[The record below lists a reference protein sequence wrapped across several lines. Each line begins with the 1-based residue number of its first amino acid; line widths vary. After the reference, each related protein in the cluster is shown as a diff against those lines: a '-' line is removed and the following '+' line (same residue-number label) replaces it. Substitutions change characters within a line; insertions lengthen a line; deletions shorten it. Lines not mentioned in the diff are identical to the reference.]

1 MVLYTRLM
9 VVDLSETAWNA
20 LLKRLEKVEEEIA
33 TLKRRR
39 IFPSEG
45 EGGPSPRERHVLER
59 VREALLDVL
68 GDKDR
73 LMTFMALE
81 RRPESP
87 TGWASWSIVDCGD
100 PRQDVDIKKI
110 SELLESCSNETRLK
124 ILYEVYKGPK
134 YPKEI
139 TALTGLSGGALYHHL
154 DILTEA
160 GITERD
166 NMNRIVRTSDG
177 WLFCNLVFHLD
188 KVGMASAEQE
198 TAVPTGKATT

>member
-1 MVLYTRLM
+1 M
-9 VVDLSETAWNA
+9 VDLSETASNA
-20 LLKRLEKVEEEIA
+20 LLKRLEKVEEDIA
-33 TLKRRR
+33 ALKRGR
-39 IFPSEG
+39 IFPSER
-45 EGGPSPRERHVLER
+45 EGGPGPRERHVLER
-59 VREALLDVL
+59 VREALLDVF
-68 GDKDR
+68 GGNDR

-87 TGWASWSIVDCGD
+87 TGWASWSIIDCGD
-100 PRQDVDIKKI
+100 IRQDVDIEKI
-110 SELLESCSNETRLK
+110 SELLESCSNETRLR
-124 ILYEVYKGPK
+124 ILYEVYRGPK

-160 GITERD
+160 GLTERD

-188 KVGMASAEQE
+188 KVGMASPKEE
-198 TAVPTGKATT
+198 PAVPTGRATT